1 VRSSASGML
10 LLLIALLGLAGFVT
24 GNLDR
29 WIGYL
34 FDPSRPPLGGST
46 PAPPAAAPGATTSL
60 VSLAGTSQRRTA

>member
-1 VRSSASGML
+1 ML

-34 FDPSRPPLGGST
+34 FDPMRPGLGAAPAAPPVNAPGTT
-46 PAPPAAAPGATTSL
+46 PAL
-60 VSLAGTSQRRTA
+60 VTLASTSQRRTT